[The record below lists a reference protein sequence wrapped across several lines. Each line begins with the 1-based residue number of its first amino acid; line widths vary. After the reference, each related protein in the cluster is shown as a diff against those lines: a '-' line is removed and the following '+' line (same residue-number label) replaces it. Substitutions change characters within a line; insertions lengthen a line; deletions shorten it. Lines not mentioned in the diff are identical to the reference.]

1 METVLNHASLAEC
14 LFACAV
20 VPVLIIGVKRARE
33 RCQELRVA
41 YRVRRVLTRKR
52 NIHRKRDGVV
62 AELQAIDDDIF
73 ARMFRMP
80 KRSFFE
86 LEQRVASI
94 LRARRHWT
102 PRSEHMARVSS
113 GCAVDSILLLA
124 STIRLGV
131 KSVGVASVPD
141 IRNRWLAGGSLWD
154 IAFMFRISYQT
165 IHATKY
171 LVCDSINEVLK
182 HNILFPTSEEGLA
195 CLAAGFA
202 SIGNCYGDDVA
213 DVTNGQVVV
222 KVGPYPTL

>member
-1 METVLNHASLAEC
+1 MEAVLNHASLVEC

-33 RCQELRVA
+33 RCKELTAA
-41 YRVRRVLTRKR
+41 YRVRRVLSRKR

-62 AELQAIDDDIF
+62 AELQAIDDDTF

-80 KRSFFE
+80 KSTFFE
-86 LEQRVASI
+86 LEQRVAPI

-124 STIRLGV
+124 STIR
-131 KSVGVASVPD
+131 
-141 IRNRWLAGGSLWD
+141 WLAGGSLWD
-154 IAFMFRISYQT
+154 IAFMFRISYKT

-171 LVCDSINEVLK
+171 FLCDSINEVLK
-182 HNILFPTSEEGLA
+182 HNILLPTSEEGLA
-195 CLAAGFA
+195 ALAAGFA
-202 SIGNCYGDDVA
+202 SIGECYGDVVA
-213 DVTNGQVVV
+213 DVTCGQVVV